1 MLTKR
6 TAINVI
12 VFFVLSGLLIFLGL
26 DKFILSQTGGRTVNV
41 TFANAQGLL
50 PRDDV
55 TVRGVPSGSVAYVT
69 LNPDGT
75 TTVDIALDPHVTVT
89 QGSSAAI
96 TRRSPIGDLVVDIT
110 PGKGSV
116 LPSGATIPI
125 QDTTQPPDPEKTI
138 EALNRVLS
146 SVPPAALHDLVHE
159 LAVALNDRGQD
170 LASLSVSGRELPQQI
185 LTVRDQLVSLIN
197 NGTKVLDTL
206 AANSKMLAQDLTLTA
221 DLATIL
227 KDRRYDLVSLSANGA
242 RFAEVANQLLASEK
256 PNLACLLGDFA
267 NVNGTLATQPNLKNL
282 IDVLDLNHY
291 FFGGVE
297 KLVQQ
302 STTNPY
308 KWFRVFFLP
317 PQQPPGHQY
326 ATRRPP
332 PDVYGANA
340 CRSMYGSGVGAARQ
354 NPPPKLM
361 TGSRVHYGN

>member
-6 TAINVI
+6 TVVNVI
-12 VFFVLSGLLIFLGL
+12 VFFLLAGFLIFLGL
-26 DKFILSQTGGRTVNV
+26 NRFILSQEGGRTVNV

-55 TVRGVPSGSVAYVT
+55 TVRGVPSGAISDVT
-69 LNPDGT
+69 LKQDGT
-75 TTVDIALDPHVTVT
+75 TTVAIALDPDITVT
-89 QGSSAAI
+89 KGSTAAI

-110 PGKGSV
+110 PGHGGV
-116 LPSGATIPI
+116 LPSGATIPV

-138 EALNRVLS
+138 EELNKVFS
-146 SVPPAALHDLVHE
+146 AVPPAALHDLVHE
-159 LAVALNDRGQD
+159 LAIALNDRGKD

-185 LTVRDQLVSLIN
+185 LTVRDQLISLIH
-197 NGTKVLDTL
+197 NGPKILDTL
-206 AANSKMLAQDLTLTA
+206 AANSRTLAQDITLTA

-227 KDRRYDLVSLSANGA
+227 KDRRFDLVSLSANGA
-242 RFAEVANQLLASEK
+242 RFAEVANELLSSEK

-267 NVNGTLATQPNLKNL
+267 HVNGTLAKQENLKNL

-291 FFGGVE
+291 FFGGVA

-317 PQQPPGHQY
+317 PQQPPGRQH
-326 ATRRPP
+326 AARRSP
-332 PDVYGANA
+332 PDVYGADS
-340 CRSMYGSGVGAARQ
+340 CRSMYGAGVGPARQ
-354 NPPPKLM
+354 NPPPKLT